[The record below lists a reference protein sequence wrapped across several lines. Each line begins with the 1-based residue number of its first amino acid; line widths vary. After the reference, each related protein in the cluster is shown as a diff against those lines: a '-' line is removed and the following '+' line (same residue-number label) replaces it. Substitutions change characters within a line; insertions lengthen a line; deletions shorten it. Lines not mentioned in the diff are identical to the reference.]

1 MIRNRIETALE
12 EAEARQDSVRTALLR
27 LMRAALR
34 DREAGRAAEDGSG
47 GLTEDDAMALL
58 ERMVRQRELSVAT
71 YERAG
76 KMELAE
82 QERREIAI
90 IREFLPK
97 PLGETDTRRE
107 IDRAIRDTEASS
119 IRDIG
124 RVIALLKR
132 RFRGRMDFAHAARLV
147 RAALG

>member
-12 EAEARQDSVRTALLR
+12 EAEERRDDVRTALLR
-27 LMRAALR
+27 LIRAALR
-34 DREAGRAAEDGSG
+34 DREAGCAAEDGSG
-47 GLTEDDAMALL
+47 GLTEADAMALL
-58 ERMVRQRELSVAT
+58 ERMVRQREVSVAT

-97 PLGETDTRRE
+97 PLGEEDTRRE
-107 IDRAIRDTEASS
+107 IARAIRDTDASS

-132 RFRGRMDFAHAARLV
+132 RFRGRMDFARAAERV